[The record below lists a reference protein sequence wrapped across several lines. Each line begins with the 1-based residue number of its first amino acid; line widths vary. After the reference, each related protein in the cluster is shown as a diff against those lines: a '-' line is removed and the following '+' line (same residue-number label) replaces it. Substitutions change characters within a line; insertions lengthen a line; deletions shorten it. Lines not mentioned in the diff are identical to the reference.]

1 MLQQNYENLKKGDQN
16 NCDGEEPTELDYMLL
31 QLPKKLHSKDYMKID
46 GEEFD
51 PQVDDDFIRICD
63 RETDDTMGM
72 LQEDLRQNDESEMHF
87 G

>member
-1 MLQQNYENLKKGDQN
+1 MLQLNYENLKKSDQN
-16 NCDGEEPTELDYMLL
+16 NCDGEELTELDYILL

-51 PQVDDDFIRICD
+51 PQTDDDFIRICD

-72 LQEDLRQNDESEMHF
+72 LQEDLRQNEESETHF